1 MPIPNPP
8 PNSSNLGEGAVRQV
22 GVIIRAMNSLKTF
35 WNQTRDFALIIIGAL
50 IQAAGLRLFL
60 VPANLASGGVSG
72 ISQLLNHFTGWP
84 IGVMVLIGNIP
95 LFLLGWK
102 FLGGRRFA
110 LRTATVVISYSL
122 AVDLLLLLPFFP
134 KNGLTDDIVLNS
146 LYGAVV
152 SGVGYGLV
160 YRARGTSGGSDVLA
174 RILNH
179 WRGIPM
185 TQSYLMVDS
194 LVILAAGFVFGWKE
208 ALYAIIT
215 LYVSGLVAETILE
228 GGGTVRT
235 AMIIT
240 SEPQKIADEILV
252 ELERGVTFISG
263 TGAYTG
269 EDRPVLYCVVSRAE
283 IAQVKAIVHEADP
296 KAFMVVGVAHEA
308 LGEGFRPLKT

>member
-1 MPIPNPP
+1 MGRGKGTGM
-8 PNSSNLGEGAVRQV
+8 GEGLS
-22 GVIIRAMNSLKTF
+22 GYNFNMLPLKKF
-35 WNQTRDFALIIIGAL
+35 LPQIQDYLLIVLGTL
-50 IQAAGLRLFL
+50 IQATALRLFL

-72 ISQLLNHFTGWP
+72 ISQLVNHYTGWP
-84 IGVMVLIGNIP
+84 IGGMVLIGNIP
-95 LFLLGWK
+95 LFLLGWR
-102 FLGGRRFA
+102 FLGGSRFA
-110 LRTATVVISYSL
+110 VRTAIAVISYSL
-122 AVDLLLLLPFFP
+122 AVDLILLIPFFP

-160 YRARGTSGGSDVLA
+160 YRARGTSGGSDILA

-179 WRGIPM
+179 WRGVPM

-194 LVILAAGFVFGWKE
+194 LVILAAGFIFGWQE

-235 AMIIT
+235 AMIVT
-240 SEPQKIADEILV
+240 YRPQEIAEQIMT
-252 ELERGVTFISG
+252 ELERGVTVLAG

-269 EDRPVLYCVVSRAE
+269 EERPVLYCVVSRAE

-296 KAFMVVGVAHEA
+296 SAFMVIGVAHEA
-308 LGEGFRPLKT
+308 LGEGFRPLTRG